1 MLFTV
6 LLSSFDDKS
15 LACIKLI
22 VVVLFFWGCC
32 EELGLIVLMIFFF
45 FFFCLVTKYTNID
58 SWYDSKSVDF
68 GQIGGIALNQKADTI
83 TVFHRGNQIWQM
95 E

>member
-1 MLFTV
+1 M
-6 LLSSFDDKS
+6 KS
-15 LACIKLI
+15 WFNC
-22 VVVLFFWGCC
+22 FND
-32 EELGLIVLMIFFF
+32 FFF
-45 FFFCLVTKYTNID
+45 SLVTKYTNID